1 MSCTVIHCGCEH
13 EQPGKSDFGNSHV
26 LNVFC
31 NIIKTNVCSK
41 FSLALGLTLWCSW
54 NVVNSPV
61 GVWNTGSAQAAASDI
76 HRPMPTHMADIRR
89 DWLTNQNTD

>member
-1 MSCTVIHCGCEH
+1 VVIHCGFEH

-41 FSLALGLTLWCSW
+41 FLLALGDIG
-54 NVVNSPV
+54 V
-61 GVWNTGSAQAAASDI
+61 GSNIGVGSDTGVG
-76 HRPMPTHMADIRR
+76 
-89 DWLTNQNTD
+89 